1 VVAATVLGDSLS
13 LYRIQRAGGLW
24 RSLPICA
31 EWRGPMPFVE
41 KGYVSRRPLPPVS
54 QADFLARIRAALSLP
69 KGRVLE

>member
-1 VVAATVLGDSLS
+1 
-13 LYRIQRAGGLW
+13 
-24 RSLPICA
+24 
-31 EWRGPMPFVE
+31 MPFVE